1 MAFDDE
7 INKFVKKSL
16 EGLGQPAEKNNKVK
30 HLFSPWRMEYVS
42 RPTSK
47 GSDVFLD
54 AQNSDNDRDSLIL
67 YRSKLSFVI
76 MNLYPYNNGHLM
88 VVPYRKVNSM
98 IKLNQDELTEIIK
111 LSQDSMKIIE
121 KILNADGF
129 NFGVNIGKCAGAGID
144 DHVHFHIVPRWNG
157 DNNFMPTIG
166 NTKVVVQGLL
176 DTYDS
181 LYSSFQKIS

>member
-7 INKFVKKSL
+7 INKFL
-16 EGLGQPAEKNNKVK
+16 EEGLKDLGESTEEESKTK

-42 RPTSK
+42 KSSL
-47 GSDVFLD
+47 GGDVFLD
-54 AQNSDNDRDSLIL
+54 ALKADNDREKLIL
-67 YRSKLSFVI
+67 YRGNLSFVI

-98 IKLNQDELTEIIK
+98 VDLNKDELAEIMELAQKSMNIIQNKLN
-111 LSQDSMKIIE
+111 S
-121 KILNADGF
+121 DGF
-129 NFGVNIGKCAGAGID
+129 NFGINIGKCSGAGID

-166 NTKVVVQGLL
+166 NTRVIVQGLL
-176 DTYDS
+176 DTYDM
-181 LYSSFQKIS
+181 LYPLFKKIS

>member
-1 MAFDDE
+1 M
-7 INKFVKKSL
+7 
-16 EGLGQPAEKNNKVK
+16 
-30 HLFSPWRMEYVS
+30 
-42 RPTSK
+42 
-47 GSDVFLD
+47 
-54 AQNSDNDRDSLIL
+54 
-67 YRSKLSFVI
+67 
-76 MNLYPYNNGHLM
+76 
-88 VVPYRKVNSM
+88 
-98 IKLNQDELTEIIK
+98 TEIIK
-111 LSQDSMKIIE
+111 LSQYSMKIIE

>member
-1 MAFDDE
+1 MD
-7 INKFVKKSL
+7 
-16 EGLGQPAEKNNKVK
+16 
-30 HLFSPWRMEYVS
+30 YVS
-42 RPTSK
+42 KPSLK
-47 GSDVFLD
+47 GNDVFLE
-54 AQNSDNDRDSLIL
+54 AQNSDNDRDSLVL
-67 YRSKLSFVI
+67 YRGELSFVI

-98 IKLNQDELTEIIK
+98 IELDQNELIEITE
-111 LSQDSMKIIE
+111 LSQNSMKIIKKE
-121 KILNADGF
+121 LNADGF

-144 DHVHFHIVPRWNG
+144 DHIHFHIVPRWDG